1 MVRTLSLGIL
11 QSRVACHTCNY
22 CLLFTPQVFT
32 SLQNLEENGNVTKD
46 SLSLDIFNTKE
57 MVSAMNEYSQILYLR
72 AKFLKVVMLRLYGCE
87 ETSLE
92 TNPMDKKKKAISE
105 SHFAHARNKCN

>member
-1 MVRTLSLGIL
+1 M
-11 QSRVACHTCNY
+11 ACRTCNY

-46 SLSLDIFNTKE
+46 SLSPDIFNTKE
-57 MVSAMNEYSQILYLR
+57 MVSAINEYSQILYLR
-72 AKFLKVVMLRLYGCE
+72 AKFLKVVILRLYGCE

-92 TNPMDKKKKAISE
+92 TNPMDKKKAISE
-105 SHFAHARNKCN
+105 SHFAHAQNKCN